1 MPKVSKRRRAN
12 LENWNKRFE
21 DKTPDVIN
29 ERTVD
34 INNNEVTSSII
45 LEEDFSTL
53 SVAIQTDIEF
63 KTNGFIQLQ
72 KKNSIKRIFIMER
85 YYNHIRFV

>member
-1 MPKVSKRRRAN
+1 MFDLTFEFLKILKKPQVSKRRRAN

-34 INNNEVTSSII
+34 INNNEVTASIS

-63 KTNGFIQLQ
+63 KA
-72 KKNSIKRIFIMER
+72 K
-85 YYNHIRFV
+85 